1 MCIVVAIEGHPDL
14 PDSEPL
20 PERQLP
26 SEHGFSHA
34 DKPPAEHDA
43 DLPTEG
49 HTLSSLTIAVLALL
63 TAVAPL
69 ATDMYLPGFPSIERD
84 LRTSASAVQLS
95 LTTFLIGIAAGQLL
109 IGTLSDQWGRRRLL
123 IWGTIICAL
132 AGAGCALAPNI
143 LTLSSLRFL
152 QGFSGAAGIVLSR
165 AVIADRAKG
174 ITLTH
179 LFGVLMT
186 IQGLGPVLAPLF
198 GGILVDTVGWRGVF
212 WTITA
217 LTAVMICGTFVAV
230 PETLP
235 ARSRHAGG
243 FTILRRQ
250 LWTVLRNR
258 RYLGYS
264 LSNAFAFGTM
274 MAYLSASS
282 FVLQDILGL
291 STIVYS
297 AVVAINAFGLIG
309 ANICS
314 TVLARRIP
322 IDRQL
327 RVAVSMLALASLLLL
342 VDVAAAHL
350 PLWPTLILLFA
361 SIGSLGF
368 VFNNAA
374 SLATS
379 EAVHAA
385 GTGSAFLGAAQFG
398 IGAIVSP
405 LVGLAGSKNALPM
418 AIVMLVA
425 AVTSVTALVVLTR
438 QTLDARSVCPRET
451 GGARRPRR

>member
-1 MCIVVAIEGHPDL
+1 L
-14 PDSEPL
+14 PLGRGL
-20 PERQLP
+20 PF
-26 SEHGFSHA
+26 EHHS
-34 DKPPAEHDA
+34 
-43 DLPTEG
+43 
-49 HTLSSLTIAVLALL
+49 LSSLTIVVLALL
-63 TAVAPL
+63 TAIAPL

-84 LRTSASAVQLS
+84 LGASASAVQLS

-143 LTLSSLRFL
+143 LTLSALRFL

-165 AVIADRAKG
+165 AVIADRARG

-198 GGILVDTVGWRGVF
+198 GGTLVDTLGWRGVF
-212 WTITA
+212 WAITA
-217 LTAVMICGTFVAV
+217 LTAVMICGVLAAV

-235 ARSRHAGG
+235 IGSRHAGG
-243 FTILRRQ
+243 FTILRRE
-250 LWTVLRNR
+250 LWTVLQNRN
-258 RYLGYS
+258 YLGYS

-291 STIVYS
+291 STIKYS
-297 AVVAINAFGLIG
+297 VVVAINACGLIG
-309 ANICS
+309 TIACS
-314 TVLARRIP
+314 AMLARRFPTYLQLRIAATVLALIS
-322 IDRQL
+322 I
-327 RVAVSMLALASLLLL
+327 LLL
-342 VDVAAAHL
+342 VDVAVVHL

-361 SIGSLGF
+361 IMCAEGF
-368 VFNNAA
+368 ILNNAA

-385 GTGSAFLGAAQFG
+385 GTGSAFLGAAQFAL
-398 IGAIVSP
+398 GALVSP
-405 LVGLAGSKNALPM
+405 LVGLAGSRNALPM

-425 AVTSVTALVVLTR
+425 ALASIAALFTLT
-438 QTLDARSVCPRET
+438 
-451 GGARRPRR
+451 RPRRFGDRA